1 MNENIVLNN
10 VHDPNEVGPNEVG
23 PNEVGTNEVGTNEVV
38 SSLERILD
46 NETNN
51 NKKETWS
58 KLNKTTKIIKLNNY
72 ADKLGE
78 QNEMSEADIQNFK
91 KYLGRA
97 LERKR
102 LISAKEVMYDN
113 VEGEIVNIPCLIF
126 SNRKFTL
133 KRLEKRVS
141 TLKSLGS
148 GRSKNKL
155 EKIEANILN

>member
-10 VHDPNEVGPNEVG
+10 EVD
-23 PNEVGTNEVGTNEVV
+23 TNEVDTNEVDTNEV
-38 SSLERILD
+38 DTNEVEPAIDSLERILD

-58 KLNKTTKIIKLNNY
+58 KLNKTTKIVKLNKY

-78 QNEMSEADIQNFK
+78 KNELSQTDINSFK

-102 LISAKEVMYDN
+102 LVSAKEVIYDN
-113 VEGEIVNIPCLIF
+113 VKGEILQIPCLVF

-133 KRLEKRVS
+133 KRVEKRVS
-141 TLKSLGS
+141 TLKSLGT
-148 GRSKNKL
+148 GRSKSKRD
-155 EKIEANILN
+155 KIEANNIN